1 MKLYIPSNRLIDTGL
16 NMKYLAFSLLVVVGL
31 LSSTSVYG
39 QLAVNELHR
48 VVPNGAKQGTEL
60 EVTVGGAFNDDLTQM
75 VFNHAGITAEQKMTP
90 AGEFD
95 TGPTP
100 VNNTFL
106 VKIAA
111 DVPAGTY
118 EARIVGRFG
127 VSNSRPFQ
135 ISGGEEVRDNGAN
148 RTVDTAQEVAV
159 GSVVTGT
166 TEASNIDYYKIH
178 LAAGQRATAD
188 CWAYR
193 LDSRANASL
202 ILFDAAGTQIA
213 VSHDHNGYD
222 PLLDFTAAAEAD
234 FIIGVYDFVYGGGG
248 DHTYRLHIT
257 SDPIVDYIV
266 PSAGA
271 AGSNGSYTIVGRN
284 LPGGQPLANVSLNG
298 AQLQSIQANIQIPA
312 EAGVSG
318 LGVQKM
324 VTTRIARAA
333 ASAVGVPVVMSVSNL
348 PSVIESGD
356 NDESGNA
363 TKIPVPVNVSGQF
376 YPARDVDWYEFEAPQ
391 GAVFWIDVV
400 SHQLGLPTDPS
411 VLIQRITKNDA
422 GEETVSVIASVDDPG
437 DRNGRI
443 GQDYDDSTDDPSYK
457 FTSPA
462 EGIYR
467 IRVLDNFGVSR
478 NDPRMQYELRI
489 RPENPGVRLT
499 AELRQVKTANANEI
513 KMFSPVIRK
522 SGTLLVNVRAERL
535 EGYAGDVRV
544 KVEGLPAGVTCNE
557 VVIGPN
563 QTIGNL
569 ILVATADVKSWHGT
583 IKLVGSIEINGQ
595 EVGVPVNYGAVSW
608 GTANKT
614 QIPAYYR
621 TVNEFWLSVID
632 VDDDP
637 AFVSIGDGS
646 VLETSRGGS
655 LDVPVKIA
663 RGEGIAGDLKF
674 IATNVPG
681 EIKPADLT
689 IKAAEN
695 EQTLAVRLT
704 NANAKPGL
712 YTFYLKAD
720 GKVKRAPNPSVIA
733 RAQAKVDHIVKLQ
746 ETANADV
753 ETKTKARDEA
763 GEDAKAAAEEALK
776 VAQDKKKRTDDAKT
790 AADKALA
797 DAQKAQA
804 AKDVN
809 IAVVSTPITLNV
821 VSSPFDLQEVAGAI
835 KAGEKLQVKVV
846 IERKYGFVDPVD
858 LTIKLPGGVAGVT
871 AAKLQIPKDATEG
884 MLELTAAANAT
895 VGEHAIELNGAGKFN
910 NVPVTGQT
918 TLKLNVAA
926 AAAQ

>member
-1 MKLYIPSNRLIDTGL
+1 MKRLVL
-16 NMKYLAFSLLVVVGL
+16 LLLVVSGIL
-31 LSSTSVYG
+31 NTTSVFG
-39 QLAVNELHR
+39 QLAINELHR

-60 EVTVGGAFNDDLTQM
+60 EVTVGGAFNDDLTRM
-75 VFNHAGITAEQKMTP
+75 VFNHTGITAEQKMTP

-95 TGPTP
+95 TGPIP
-100 VNNTFL
+100 VNSTFL
-106 VKIAA
+106 VKIAG
-111 DVPAGTY
+111 DVPAGNY

-127 VSNSRPFQ
+127 VSNPRPFQ
-135 ISGGEEVRDNGAN
+135 ISLGEEVKDNAAN
-148 RTVDTAQEVAV
+148 RSKDTAQEVAV
-159 GSVVTGT
+159 GNVITGT
-166 TEASNIDYYKIH
+166 TEASNIDYYKVH
-178 LAAGQRATAD
+178 LTAGQRVLAD
-188 CWAYR
+188 CWAHR
-193 LDSRANASL
+193 LDSRANVSL
-202 ILFDAAGTQIA
+202 VLFDAAGTQIA

-222 PLLDFTAAAEAD
+222 PLLDFTAEAEAD
-234 FIIGVYDFVYGGGG
+234 FMIGVYDFVYAGGG

-257 SDPIVDYIV
+257 SGPVVDYIV
-266 PSAGA
+266 PSSGA
-271 AGSNGSYTIVGRN
+271 AGSNASYTIVGRN
-284 LPGGQPLANVSLNG
+284 LPGGKPLDGVTLDG
-298 AQLQSIQANIQIPA
+298 APLQSLQTNVQIPT
-312 EAGVSG
+312 EVGVSG

-324 VTTRIARAA
+324 VTSRIARTATTAA
-333 ASAVGVPVVMSVSNL
+333 GVAVVMNVSDLTSV
-348 PSVIESGD
+348 VESGD
-356 NDESGNA
+356 NDQASTA

-376 YPARDVDWYEFEAPQ
+376 YPARDVDWYEFEASQ
-391 GAVFWIDVV
+391 GTVFWIDVV

-411 VLIQRITKNDA
+411 ILLQRVVKNDA
-422 GEETVSVIASVDDPG
+422 GEETVSVVANVDDPG

-462 EGIYR
+462 DGVYR

-489 RPENPGVRLT
+489 RPENPRVRLT
-499 AELRQVKTANANEI
+499 AELRQLKTANANEI
-513 KMFSPVIRK
+513 KMFSPAIRK
-522 SGTLLVNVRAERL
+522 SGTLLVNVRVERL
-535 EGYAGDVRV
+535 EGYVGDVRI
-544 KVEGLPAGVTCNE
+544 KAEGLPAGVTCSE
-557 VVIGPN
+557 VVIGAN

-569 ILVATADVKSWHGT
+569 IFVASADVKSWHGT
-583 IKLVGSIEINGQ
+583 VKLVGSIDVDGQ
-595 EVGVPVNYGAVSW
+595 AVNVPVNYGAVSW

-637 AFVSIGDGS
+637 AFVSVGDGS

-655 LDVPVKIA
+655 LDVPIQIA

-681 EIKPADLT
+681 EIKPADVT

-720 GKVKRAPNPSVIA
+720 GKVKRVPNPAVVVRI
-733 RAQAKVDHIVKLQ
+733 QAKVDHIATLQ
-746 ETANADV
+746 EAANADV
-753 ETKTKARDEA
+753 EAKTKARDEA
-763 GEDAKAAAEEALK
+763 AEDGKAAAEAALK
-776 VAQDKKKRTDDAKT
+776 TAQEQKKRTDDAKA

-809 IAVVSTPITLNV
+809 VAVVSTPVTLKV
-821 VSSPFDLQEVAGAI
+821 VSSPFTVQEASGAL
-835 KAGEKLQVKVV
+835 KAGEKVQVKVV
-846 IERKYGFVDPVD
+846 IQRQYGFVDPVD

-871 AAKLQIPKDATEG
+871 SAKLQIAKDATEG
-884 MLELTAAANAT
+884 ILEVNAAANAT
-895 VGEHAIELNGAGKFN
+895 VGEHSVELNGAGKFN
-910 NVPVTGQT
+910 NVPVTGQA
-918 TLKLNVAA
+918 TLKLNVSAA
-926 AAAQ
+926 TAAP

>member
-1 MKLYIPSNRLIDTGL
+1 MKRLVL
-16 NMKYLAFSLLVVVGL
+16 LLLVVSGIL
-31 LSSTSVYG
+31 NTTSVYG
-39 QLAVNELHR
+39 QLAINELHR

-60 EVTVGGAFNDDLTQM
+60 EVTVGGAFNDDLTRM
-75 VFNHAGITAEQKMTP
+75 VFNHPGITAEQKMTP

-95 TGPTP
+95 PGPTP

-106 VKIAA
+106 VKVAG
-111 DVPAGTY
+111 DVLAGTY

-127 VSNSRPFQ
+127 VSNPRPFQ
-135 ISGGEEVRDNGAN
+135 ISLGEEVKDNAAN
-148 RTVDTAQEVAV
+148 RSRDTAQEVAIGNV
-159 GSVVTGT
+159 ITGT
-166 TEASNIDYYKIH
+166 TEASNIDYYKVH
-178 LAAGQRATAD
+178 LTAGQRVIVD
-188 CWAYR
+188 CWASR
-193 LDSRANASL
+193 LDSRANVSL
-202 ILFDAAGTQIA
+202 VLFDAGGTQIA

-222 PLLDFTAAAEAD
+222 PLLDITAEAEAD
-234 FIIGVYDFVYGGGG
+234 YLIGVYDFVYAGGG
-248 DHTYRLHIT
+248 DHTYRLHVT
-257 SDPIVDYIV
+257 DGPVVDYVV
-266 PSAGA
+266 PSSGA

-284 LPGGQPLANVSLNG
+284 LPGGKPLEGVTLNG
-298 AQLQSIQANIQIPA
+298 AQLQSLQTNVQIPA
-312 EAGVSG
+312 DLGVSG

-324 VTTRIARAA
+324 VTSRFAGAA
-333 ASAVGVPVVMSVSNL
+333 TTAAGVAVVMNVSDL
-348 PSVIESGD
+348 PSVVESGD
-356 NDESGNA
+356 NDEASKA

-376 YPARDVDWYEFEAPQ
+376 YPARDVDWYEFNAPQ
-391 GAVFWIDVV
+391 GAVFWIDLV

-411 VLIQRITKNDA
+411 ILLHRVVKNDA
-422 GEETVSVIASVDDPG
+422 GEETVTVVASVDDPG

-462 EGIYR
+462 EGTYR
-467 IRVLDNFGVSR
+467 IRVLDNFGVNR

-489 RPENPGVRLT
+489 RPENPRVRLT
-499 AELRQVKTANANEI
+499 AELRQLKTANANEI
-513 KMFSPVIRK
+513 KMFAPAIRK
-522 SGTLLVNVRAERL
+522 SGTLLVNVRVERL
-535 EGYAGDVRV
+535 EGYAGDIRV
-544 KVEGLPAGVTCNE
+544 KAEGLPAGVTCSE
-557 VVIGPN
+557 VVIGAN

-569 ILVATADVKSWHGT
+569 IFVASSDVKSWQGE
-583 IKLVGSIEINGQ
+583 IKLVGSIDVDGQ
-595 EVGVPVNYGAVSW
+595 AVNVPVNYGAVSW

-621 TVNEFWLSVID
+621 SVNEFWLSVID

-637 AFVSIGDGS
+637 AFVSVGDGA

-655 LDVPVKIA
+655 LDVPIKIA

-681 EIKPADLT
+681 EVKPADVT

-720 GKVKRAPNPSVIA
+720 GKVKRAPNPAVVV
-733 RAQAKVDHIVKLQ
+733 RAQAKVDHIASLQ
-746 ETANADV
+746 EAANAEV
-753 ETKTKARDEA
+753 EAKTKARDEA
-763 GEDAKAAAEEALK
+763 AEDGKAAAEEALK
-776 VAQDKKKRTDDAKT
+776 AAQDKKKRTDDAKT

-797 DAQKAQA
+797 DSQKAQA

-809 IAVVSTPITLNV
+809 VAVVSTPITLNV
-821 VSSPFDLQEVAGAI
+821 VSSPFTVVEASGAV
-835 KAGEKLQVKVV
+835 KAGEKVQVKVA
-846 IERKYGFVDPVD
+846 IQRQYGFVDPVD

-871 AAKLQIPKDATEG
+871 AAKLQIAKDATEG
-884 MLELTAAANAT
+884 VLEVNAAANAT
-895 VGEHAIELNGAGKFN
+895 VGEHSVELNGAGKFN

-926 AAAQ
+926 AAAAQ

>member
-1 MKLYIPSNRLIDTGL
+1 MPFSRLIDTGL
-16 NMKYLAFSLLVVVGL
+16 NMKRLVLSLLVVSGL
-31 LSSTSVYG
+31 LVTTSLHA
-39 QLAVNELHR
+39 QLPINELHR

-60 EVTVGGAFNDDLTQM
+60 EVTVGGAFNDDLSRM
-75 VFNHAGITAEQKMTP
+75 VFNHAGITAQQKMTP

-95 TGPTP
+95 AAPTP
-100 VNNTFL
+100 VNSTFL

-118 EARIVGRFG
+118 EARIVGRYG

-135 ISGGEEVRDNGAN
+135 ISTGEEIRDNGAN
-148 RTVDTAQEVAV
+148 RSLDTAQEVAV

-166 TEASNIDYYKIH
+166 NEASNIDYYKVH
-178 LAAGQRATAD
+178 LTAGQRVIAD
-188 CWAYR
+188 CWAHR
-193 LDSRANASL
+193 LDSKANVSL
-202 ILFDAAGTQIA
+202 VLFDAGGTQIA

-222 PLLDFTAAAEAD
+222 PLLDFTAVTEAD
-234 FIIGVYDFVYGGGG
+234 YTIGVYDFVYGGGG
-248 DHTYRLHIT
+248 DHSYRLHV
-257 SDPIVDYIV
+257 SSNPVVDYVI

-271 AGSNGSYTIVGRN
+271 AGSNGTYTIVGRN
-284 LPGGQPLANVSLNG
+284 LPGGKPLEGVTLNG

-312 EAGVSG
+312 ADGVSG
-318 LGVQKM
+318 LGVQKL
-324 VTTRIARAA
+324 VTSRIAR
-333 ASAVGVPVVMSVSNL
+333 SAVSVAGVPVIMSVSEL
-348 PSVIESGD
+348 PTVVESGD
-356 NDESGNA
+356 NNEAATA
-363 TKIPVPVNVSGQF
+363 TKISVPVNVSGQF
-376 YPARDVDWYEFEAPQ
+376 YPARDVDWYEFEATQ
-391 GAVFWIDVV
+391 GSVFWIDVV

-411 VLIQRITKNDA
+411 ILIQRVTKNDA
-422 GEETVSVIASVDDPG
+422 GEETVSVVASVDDPG

-462 EGIYR
+462 DAVYR

-478 NDPRMQYELRI
+478 SDPRMQYELRI
-489 RPENPGVRLT
+489 RPEEPGVRLT

-513 KMFSPVIRK
+513 KLFSPVLRK
-522 SGTLLVNVRAERL
+522 SGTLLVNVRVERL
-535 EGYAGDVRV
+535 EGYAGDIRV
-544 KVEGLPAGVTCNE
+544 KAEGLPAGVTCQE

-563 QTIGNL
+563 QTVGNL
-569 ILVATADVKSWHGT
+569 IFVASADVEPWDGA
-583 IKLVGSIEINGQ
+583 IELVGSIELDGQ
-595 EVGVPVNYGAVSW
+595 AVPVPVNYGAVSW

-621 TVNEFWLSVID
+621 TINDFWLSVID
-632 VDDDP
+632 VDNDP
-637 AFVSIGDGS
+637 AFVTVGDGS

-663 RGEGIAGDLKF
+663 RGEGIEGDLKF

-681 EIKPADLT
+681 EIKPADIT

-695 EQTLAVRLT
+695 EQTLAVKLT

-720 GKVKRAPNPSVIA
+720 GKVKRAPNPAVVT
-733 RAQAKVDHIVKLQ
+733 RAQARVDHVAKLQ
-746 ETANADV
+746 EAANADV
-753 ETKTKARDEA
+753 EAKTKARDEA

-776 VAQDKKKRTDDAKT
+776 VAQDKKKRTDDAKA

-804 AKDVN
+804 VKDVN
-809 IAVVSTPITLNV
+809 VAVVSTPITLNIV
-821 VSSPFDLQEVAGAI
+821 NSPFTVKEVTGAV
-835 KAGEKLQVKVV
+835 KAGEKIQVKVV

-871 AAKLQIPKDATEG
+871 AAKLQIAKDATEG
-884 MLELTAAANAT
+884 MLEVSAAANAT
-895 VGEHAIELNGAGKFN
+895 VGEHAVELNGAGKFN
-910 NVPVTGQT
+910 NVPVTGQS

-926 AAAQ
+926 AAAAQ